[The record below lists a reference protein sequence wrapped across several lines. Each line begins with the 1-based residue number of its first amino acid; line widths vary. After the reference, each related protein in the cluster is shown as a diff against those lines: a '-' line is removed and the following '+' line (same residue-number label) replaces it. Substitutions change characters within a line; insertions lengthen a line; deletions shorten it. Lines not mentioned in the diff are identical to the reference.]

1 MSYPYGVT
9 VPRTGTLGTGDAVG
23 ALPRV
28 SDPDTA
34 YAAVTRGEYLDYL
47 TNYSDFE
54 DELIDKAQTDTSL
67 IDAARTDAKTAS
79 GLMTGVASRN
89 ASRYGASLTPAQ
101 MQQQQRALERGTT
114 LGSIQAIGSA
124 RIDQREANTALL
136 SDLINIGQG
145 VNRASQNQLG
155 SAAADATQRKN
166 AYQQAKAASKAQTY
180 QAVGG
185 MASSAILA
193 FAFMS
198 DRRSK
203 QNIKKVGVS
212 ARGTNIYE
220 FNYIGVKQRYQG
232 VMADEVPWA
241 VIKRENDYSLVDYS
255 KVDVEFK
262 KV

>member
-1 MSYPYGVT
+1 MSYPQNIAT
-9 VPRTGTLGTGDAVG
+9 MGTDGGIG
-23 ALPRV
+23 GLPHV

-47 TNYSDFE
+47 KNYSGFE

-67 IDAARTDAKTAS
+67 IDAARTDSQTAS
-79 GLMTGVASRN
+79 GLMSGVASRN

-101 MQQQQRALERGTT
+101 MQQQQRALQRGTT
-114 LGSIQAIGSA
+114 LGSVQAIGSA
-124 RIDQREANTALL
+124 RIDQREANTALM

-145 VNRASQNQLG
+145 VNRASQSQLG

-166 AYQQAKAASKAQTY
+166 AYTQAKAASKAQTY
-180 QAVGG
+180 QMVGG

-212 ARGTNIYE
+212 KRGTNIYE

>member
-1 MSYPYGVT
+1 MYSGNAPGS
-9 VPRTGTLGTGDAVG
+9 
-23 ALPRV
+23 LPSV
-28 SDPDTA
+28 SNPDSA

-47 TNYSDFE
+47 KNYSGFE
-54 DELIDKAQTDTSL
+54 DDLIDKAQTDTSL
-67 IDAARTDAKTAS
+67 IDAARTDSQTAS
-79 GLMTGVASRN
+79 GLMSGVASRN
-89 ASRYGASLTPAQ
+89 MSRYGASLTPAQ
-101 MQQQQRALERGTT
+101 MQQQQRALQRGNT

-124 RIDQREANTALL
+124 RIDQREANTALM

-145 VNRASQNQLG
+145 VNRASQSQLG

-166 AYQQAKAASKAQTY
+166 AYTQAKAASKAQTY
-180 QAVGG
+180 QMVGG

-203 QNIKKVGVS
+203 QNITKVGVS
-212 ARGTNIYE
+212 KKGTNIYE

>member
-1 MSYPYGVT
+1 MSALDYSQYSQYSQNNPGSLPY
-9 VPRTGTLGTGDAVG
+9 
-23 ALPRV
+23 V

-34 YAAVTRGEYLDYL
+34 FAAVTRGEYLDYVK
-47 TNYSDFE
+47 NYSGFE
-54 DELIDKAQTDTSL
+54 NDLIDKAQTDTSL
-67 IDAARTDAKTAS
+67 IDAARTDSQTAS
-79 GLMTGVASRN
+79 GLMSGVASRN
-89 ASRYGASLTPAQ
+89 RSRYGASLTPAQ
-101 MQQQQRALERGTT
+101 MQQQQRALQRGTT
-114 LGSIQAIGSA
+114 LGSIQAVGSA
-124 RIDQREANTALL
+124 RIDQREANTALM

-145 VNRASQNQLG
+145 VNRASQSQLG

-166 AYQQAKAASKAQTY
+166 AFTQAKAASKAQTY
-180 QAVGG
+180 QMVGTLTSAAIIAV
-185 MASSAILA
+185 AL
-193 FAFMS
+193 S

-212 ARGTNIYE
+212 KRGTNIYE

>member
-1 MSYPYGVT
+1 MS
-9 VPRTGTLGTGDAVG
+9 
-23 ALPRV
+23 ALQYSQYSQNAPGSLPFV
-28 SDPDTA
+28 SNPDTA
-34 YAAVTRGEYLDYL
+34 YSEVTRGEYLDYL
-47 TNYSDFE
+47 KNYSGFE
-54 DELIDKAQTDTSL
+54 DDLIDKAQTDTSL
-67 IDAARTDAKTAS
+67 IDAARTDSQTAS
-79 GLMTGVASRN
+79 GLMSGVVARN

-101 MQQQQRALERGTT
+101 MQQQQRALQRGTT

-145 VNRASQNQLG
+145 VNRASQSQLG

-166 AYQQAKAASKAQTY
+166 AYTQAKAASKAQTY

-185 MASSAILA
+185 LASAAILA
-193 FAFMS
+193 FALS

-203 QNIKKVGVS
+203 QNITKVGVS
-212 ARGTNIYE
+212 KKGTNIYE